1 MLLYKYLNSKQVKF
15 IVMSKID
22 KILTTLGTNNS
33 SQIATAV
40 LAGFKMI
47 FLPIATATDKTATAE
62 QKTYTIFRDIIMEAL
77 ALVTYIGVTGQIQ
90 KHATAPICKAYY
102 KDKAKELE
110 KTGLLTKEELSML
123 SDVDSKKIKM
133 AGEDYLNRLS
143 PNRKKL
149 PDDVS
154 KYIEKLDKI
163 VEKAEGKSE
172 KPLKQS
178 LETFVS
184 ELKNNKPN
192 EGVKKLAKGT
202 GDAVKNNNEI
212 LKPLKV
218 FHNTRIALSQLS
230 VWVLAVAIIPPLC
243 NAIIAPIMKKV
254 GPKINAVVGKNPVEQ
269 QPLDSKQ
276 PVQSKNNVLKKKE
289 AVTNFKGCYVNYST
303 GMRV

>member
-1 MLLYKYLNSKQVKF
+1 
-15 IVMSKID
+15 MSKID

-40 LAGFKMI
+40 LAGFKMF
-47 FLPIATATDKTATAE
+47 FLPLATATDKTASPE
-62 QKTYTIFRDIIMEAL
+62 QKTYTIIRDIIMEGL
-77 ALVTYIGVTGQIQ
+77 ALITYIGVTGQIQ

-102 KDKAKELE
+102 KSKAKKLE
-110 KTGLLTKEELSML
+110 QAGLLTQDELDTL
-123 SDVDSKKIKM
+123 RNVDPKKIKM

-149 PDDVS
+149 PTEIS
-154 KYIEKLDKI
+154 QYIERLNKIIEKL
-163 VEKAEGKSE
+163 EGEGE

-184 ELKNNKPN
+184 GLKKSIPNDSVEKVAKEAGKVEL
-192 EGVKKLAKGT
+192 
-202 GDAVKNNNEI
+202 

-243 NAIIAPIMKKV
+243 NAIIAPIMKKFS
-254 GPKINAVVGKNPVEQ
+254 PKTDNVDEKKPVEQ
-269 QPLDSKQ
+269 QPLNSK
-276 PVQSKNNVLKKKE
+276 PVVQSYNTVLRRDE
-289 AVTNFKGCYVNYST
+289 AVTSFKNRYINYST